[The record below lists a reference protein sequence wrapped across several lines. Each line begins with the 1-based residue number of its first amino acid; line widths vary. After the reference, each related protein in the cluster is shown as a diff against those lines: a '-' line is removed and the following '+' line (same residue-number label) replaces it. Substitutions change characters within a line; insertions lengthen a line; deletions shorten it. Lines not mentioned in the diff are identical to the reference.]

1 MLTSMF
7 DITLLGVKYEY
18 EQSKKKKKKSTLY
31 ESTIHDFIT

>member
-18 EQSKKKKKKSTLY
+18 EQSKKKKKKEHTL
-31 ESTIHDFIT
+31 